1 MGTTLAH
8 KVASVSANVETA
20 TRAGEFSI
28 FCKAMAARSAGLP
41 VDSLPERVQ
50 RLLKAPVTPGST
62 TGAPWSVLADYDT
75 AGRAFL
81 ASLASASAFDAALPF
96 MKSVPLASR
105 VVATTAAVTGATP
118 SELNVKPVSQIAI
131 GVDDIRPRKAAAIVV
146 VSKELLRFSGPGASL
161 FQQELRNGVVAA
173 TDSAFLSELYASVT
187 PTASAGSTTANT
199 LTDLGVLLSALTLG
213 TGSKVFIAMSPAN
226 LAKLMTKVSSG
237 AGTAYPTLSLQG
249 GEWLNGI
256 AVIPTTSVPSGAI
269 IAFDAAGFAGATEPP
284 VPRSIAHGD
293 VVLNTTPDSPATAAT
308 VTQNLWQF
316 DQVALY
322 IERLFGFAAVRT
334 GAVAAI
340 SGAAY

>member
-1 MGTTLAH
+1 MATVLS
-8 KVASVSANVETA
+8 KISSVGSNIETA
-20 TRAGEFSI
+20 ARAGEFSI
-28 FCKAMAARSAGLP
+28 YCKATLARAAGLP
-41 VDSLPERVQ
+41 TDSLPDRVQ
-50 RLLKAPVTPGST
+50 RLLKTAVTPGST
-62 TGAPWSVLADYDT
+62 TGADWSALYDT

-118 SELNVKPVSQIAI
+118 SELSVKPISSFTI
-131 GVDDIRPRKAAAIVV
+131 GADDIRPRKAAAIIV

-173 TDSAFLSELYASVT
+173 TDAAFLAELYASVT

-199 LTDLGVLLSALTLG
+199 LTDLSALLSALTLG
-213 TGSKVFIAMSPAN
+213 VGSRVFVAMSPAN

-256 AVIPTTSVPSGAI
+256 PVIPTTSVPSGAI
-269 IAFDAAGFAGATEPP
+269 IAFDASGFAGTTEPP

-293 VVLNTTPDSPATAAT
+293 VVLNTALDSPPTAST
-308 VTQNLWQF
+308 VTQNLWQY

-322 IERLFGFAAVRT
+322 IERMFGFAQVRA
-334 GAVAAI
+334 GAVSAI
-340 SGAAY
+340 SGATY